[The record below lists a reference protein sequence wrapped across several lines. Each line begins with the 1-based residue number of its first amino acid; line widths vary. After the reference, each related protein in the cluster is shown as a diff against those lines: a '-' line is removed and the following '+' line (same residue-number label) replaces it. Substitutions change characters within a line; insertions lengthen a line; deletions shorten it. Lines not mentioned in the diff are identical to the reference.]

1 MLRST
6 LMQVPRWDKLIV
18 LGDFNARIGSDS
30 KIWGNV
36 MGKHG
41 VGNINSNGHRLLS
54 LCSKIGLFVTNTLFQ
69 LKHKHKTT
77 WMHPRSKHWHLLDHV
92 LVKAVDLQD
101 VQITKV
107 MRGAE
112 CWTDHRLVRTLLR
125 IRIRTPA
132 RKQKPQ
138 RRLNVTGLGRGADL
152 SSLRAAISSNLAQVS
167 DCAPLPFQSSSDAT
181 KQWDTLSKAV
191 MDAAVDTLGY
201 STRKHQDWFD
211 SNDAEIETLL
221 NEQNAAFAAKLRN
234 PNSVELQRR
243 WALQRSQLQ
252 KRLREMENTWWLS
265 KATEIQNYAD
275 ENMAHQ
281 FYQAI
286 NAVYGPK
293 SHSTHPYKGWDHPNQ
308 R

>member
-1 MLRST
+1 
-6 LMQVPRWDKLIV
+6 
-18 LGDFNARIGSDS
+18 
-30 KIWGNV
+30 

-54 LCSKIGLFVTNTLFQ
+54 LCSEFGVFVTNTLFQ

-77 WMHPRSKHWHLLDHV
+77 WMHPRSKHWHLLDYV

-101 VQITKV
+101 VQITTV
-107 MRGAE
+107 MHGAE
-112 CWTDHRLVRTLLR
+112 CWTDHRLVRTSLR
-125 IRIRTPA
+125 IRIRPPV

-138 RRLNVTGLGRGADL
+138 RRLNVSGLGRRADL
-152 SSLRAAISSNLAQVS
+152 SNLREAISSNLAQVS
-167 DCAPLPFQSSSDAT
+167 DCSPLPFQSSSDAT

-191 MDAAVDTLGY
+191 LDAAVDTLGY

-211 SNDAEIETLL
+211 SNDAEIQTLL
-221 NEQNAAFAAKLRN
+221 NEGNAAFAAKFRN

-243 WALQRSQLQ
+243 WALERSQLQ

-275 ENMAHQ
+275 ANMANQ
-281 FYQAI
+281 FYEAI
-286 NAVYGPK
+286 KAVYGPK
-293 SHSTHPYKGWDHPNQ
+293 SHSTNPVRTEDGITLIKNKDILS

>member
-1 MLRST
+1 
-6 LMQVPRWDKLIV
+6 
-18 LGDFNARIGSDS
+18 
-30 KIWGNV
+30 

-54 LCSKIGLFVTNTLFQ
+54 LCSEFGVFVTNTLFQ

-77 WMHPRSKHWHLLDHV
+77 WMHPRSKHWHLLDYV

-101 VQITKV
+101 VQITTV
-107 MRGAE
+107 MHGAE
-112 CWTDHRLVRTLLR
+112 CWTDHRLVRTSLR
-125 IRIRTPA
+125 IRIRPPV

-138 RRLNVTGLGRGADL
+138 RRLNMSGLGRRADL
-152 SSLRAAISSNLAQVS
+152 SNLREAISSNLAQVS
-167 DCAPLPFQSSSDAT
+167 DCSPLPFQSSSDAT

-191 MDAAVDTLGY
+191 LDAAVDTLGY

-211 SNDAEIETLL
+211 SNDAEIQTLL
-221 NEQNAAFAAKLRN
+221 NEGNAAFAAKFRN

-243 WALQRSQLQ
+243 WALERSQLQ

-265 KATEIQNYAD
+265 KATETQNYAD
-275 ENMAHQ
+275 ANMANQ
-281 FYQAI
+281 FYEAI
-286 NAVYGPK
+286 KAVYGPK
-293 SHSTHPYKGWDHPNQ
+293 SHSTNPVRTEDGITLIKNKDILS